1 MSVQKREFFSTRSV
15 RVKRRFW
22 MGTNQ
27 RIENGAVMTTN
38 YWEEEIE
45 TLPRAGLESIQL
57 IRLKKLVTRVYQT
70 VEPYR
75 QKMDEAGVK
84 PDDIQSLSDLQ
95 KLPFT
100 VKDDLRD
107 NYPFG
112 LFTVPLDDV
121 VRVHASSGTTGKP
134 TVVGYTRKDID
145 TWAGVMARALACAGA
160 HKGDMIHNAYGY
172 GLFTGGLGAHY
183 GAEKLGATVIPVS
196 GGNTKRQIT
205 IMQDFGSTVLLAT
218 PSYALNLADTMESV
232 GVNPADLKL
241 KVGVFGAEPWSEN
254 MREEVERKLNLK
266 AVDIY
271 GLSEVIGPGVSM
283 ECLQT
288 SRGMH
293 IFEDHFL
300 PEIIDPDTGEV
311 LPPGEQGE
319 LVFTTLTKE
328 AFPIIRYRTKDISRL
343 IYEPCECGRTLVRM
357 EKVTGRTDDMLII
370 RGVNVFPSQV
380 EHVLMGVE
388 GVAPHYQIVVDRHGN
403 MDTMAVQ
410 VEVSEELFSDEVKD
424 LEKLAGKIQIDI
436 KDLLGV
442 TCRVKLVEPK
452 TIARSE
458 GKAVRVID
466 NRKI

>member
-1 MSVQKREFFSTRSV
+1 MS
-15 RVKRRFW
+15 
-22 MGTNQ
+22 
-27 RIENGAVMTTN
+27 IN

-57 IRLKKLVTRVYQT
+57 RRLKKLVARVYKT
-70 VEPYR
+70 VASYR
-75 QKMDEAGVK
+75 EKMDAAGVK
-84 PDDIQSLSDLQ
+84 PSDINTLADLP

-112 LFTVPLDDV
+112 LFTVPMDEV

-134 TVVGYTRKDID
+134 TVVGYTQGDIEL
-145 TWAGVMARALACAGA
+145 WAGIMARALCCAGTT
-160 HKGDMIHNAYGY
+160 KGDMVHNAYGY

-183 GAEKLGATVIPVS
+183 GIEKLGATVIPVS

-205 IMQDFGSTVLLAT
+205 IMKDFGSSVLLST
-218 PSYALNLADTMESV
+218 PSYALNLAEAMDAV
-232 GVNPADLKL
+232 GVDPESLSL

-271 GLSEVIGPGVSM
+271 GLSEVMGPGVAM

-288 SRGMH
+288 DKGMH

-343 IYEPCECGRTLVRM
+343 IYEECACGRTLVRM

-380 EHVLMGVE
+380 EHVLMSVE
-388 GVAPHYQIVVDRHGN
+388 GVEPHYQIVVDRTGN
-403 MDTMAVQ
+403 LDTMSVQ
-410 VEVSEELFSDEVKD
+410 VEVSENLFSDEIRK
-424 LEKLAGKIQIDI
+424 LEKLTNTIQREI

-442 TCRVKLVEPK
+442 TCKVQLVEPK
-452 TIARSE
+452 TIQRSE
-458 GKAVRVID
+458 GKAQRVID